1 MTHNFKRIALASLTL
16 CGAVAGLPGT
26 AQAQISGDVVKIGFI
41 TDMSSVYA
49 DIDGAGGVEAIRM
62 AIADMKGMVAGKK
75 IELIYADHQNKAD
88 VAANKARE
96 WIDTQGLDLL
106 IGGTNSG
113 ASLAMAKI
121 AAEKKKPFMV
131 IGAGSARLTNEDCT
145 PYTIHYAY
153 DTVALANGTGNA
165 VVKSGGKSWY
175 FLTADYAFGA
185 SLQGDTATAVQKAG
199 GTVVGSV
206 KHPLNAS
213 DFSSFLLQA
222 QGSKAQVLGL
232 ANAGGDT
239 INAIKAANEFGVT
252 KTMKM
257 AGLLMFINDIHSLGL
272 KTTEGMYLTDSWYW
286 NQSPEARAWSRRFY
300 EKMKR
305 MPSSLQAAD
314 YSAAMQ
320 YLKAVEATKSDDA
333 DKVMAQLKSTKIN
346 DFYAKNGEIGPDGR
360 HRHDMFLMQVKSQKE
375 STEPWD
381 YYNLVQTIPGVE
393 AFTKLADSKCSLV
406 KK

>member
-1 MTHNFKRIALASLTL
+1 MKLKHLALASLTA
-16 CGAVAGLPGT
+16 CGAFA
-26 AQAQISGDVVKIGFI
+26 AQAQVSGDVVKIGFI

-49 DIDGAGGVEAIRM
+49 DIDGAGGVEAIKL
-62 AIADMKGMVAGKK
+62 AIADMKGMAAGKK
-75 IELIYADHQNKAD
+75 VEIIFADHQNKAD
-88 VAANKARE
+88 VAASKARE
-96 WIDTQGLDLL
+96 WIDTQGVDLL

-113 ASLAMAKI
+113 ANLAMATV
-121 AAEKKKPFMV
+121 AAEKKRPFIS
-131 IGAGSARLTNEDCT
+131 IGAGSSALTNDKCT

-153 DTVALANGTGNA
+153 DTVALANGTGAA
-165 VVKSGGKSWY
+165 VTKGGGKSWY
-175 FLTADYAFGA
+175 FLQADYAFGQA
-185 SLQGDTATAVQKAG
+185 LQADTAKVVAASG
-199 GTVVGSV
+199 GKVVGTV
-206 KHPLNAS
+206 KHPLNAN

-222 QGSKAQVLGL
+222 QGSGAQILGL

-286 NQSPEARAWSRRFY
+286 NQSPEARAWSRRFF

-314 YSAAMQ
+314 YSAVTH
-320 YLKAVEATKSDDA
+320 YLKAVDALKTDDA
-333 DKVMAQLKSTKIN
+333 DKVLAKMKDTPIN
-346 DFYAKNGEIGPDGR
+346 DFYTKGHIRKEDGR
-360 HRHDMFLMQVKSQKE
+360 GVHDMFLLQVKSPKE

-381 YYNLVQTIPGVE
+381 YFKVVTRIPGDE
-393 AFTKLADSKCSLV
+393 AFTKLADSKCPLV